1 MNPMQRM
8 NNNMMN
14 MNQTPMMNMN
24 QTPMM
29 NMNQMPMMN
38 MNQMPMKNM
47 NQMPMMNMNQM
58 SMMNMN
64 QMQLVSQI
72 NALSEKNKSLE
83 KKLNDLEQ
91 KFQDYQN
98 KMESILFYN
107 EIDPNSYTLDYVFN
121 NLSSNEIIHNKE
133 EIRLINNGIKHL
145 FNKNI
150 ICLECKYQSKV
161 ENFNPDQFKQIF
173 NNINY
178 SLIIILTKHENKR
191 FGAFSNNNS
200 MNNNNQMNNQMM
212 MQNNPNMIHQNQNLG
227 LDDDDFFFNQM
238 NQMNNQNMTQQN
250 QNLADVDTIFESKSN
265 LNNYFTFSLDK
276 IRIYYKEKN
285 IQEHMVPNF
294 NLVYNKRHESLLGN
308 EFPIN
313 NENNILDYKLTGNQ
327 EFKVKYLE
335 LYEIT
340 I

>member
-8 NNNMMN
+8 NNNMM

-38 MNQMPMKNM
+38 MNQMPM
-47 NQMPMMNMNQM
+47 
-58 SMMNMN
+58 MNMN
-64 QMQLVSQI
+64 QMQLVYQI

-83 KKLNDLEQ
+83 KKLIDLEQ

-121 NLSSNEIIHNKE
+121 NLSNNEIIHNKE

-150 ICLECKYQSKV
+150 ICFECKYQSKV

-178 SLIIILTKHENKR
+178 SLIIILTKYGNQR
-191 FGAFSNNNS
+191 FGAFSINNA
-200 MNNNNQMNNQMM
+200 MNNNNQMNNQVNNPMLGQGPMM
-212 MQNNPNMIHQNQNLG
+212 MHNPNIINQNQNLG
-227 LDDDDFFFNQM
+227 
-238 NQMNNQNMTQQN
+238 
-250 QNLADVDTIFESKSN
+250 DVDTIFESKSK

-276 IRIYYKEKN
+276 ISIYYKEKN
-285 IQEHMVPNF
+285 ILENMVPNF

-313 NENNILDYKLTGNQ
+313 NNNNMNMNTSINMSMINLNNNLIQNNNYELTGKQ

>member
-38 MNQMPMKNM
+38 MNQMP
-47 NQMPMMNMNQM
+47 
-58 SMMNMN
+58 MMNMN

-150 ICLECKYQSKV
+150 ICFECKYQSKV
-161 ENFNPDQFKQIF
+161 ENFNPQQFKQIF

-178 SLIIILTKHENKR
+178 SLIIILTKHGNQR
-191 FGAFSNNNS
+191 FGAFSNNNA
-200 MNNNNQMNNQMM
+200 MNNNNQINYLMNNQMNNQINYLSNNQMNNQM
-212 MQNNPNMIHQNQNLG
+212 NNQGN
-227 LDDDDFFFNQM
+227 NQM
-238 NQMNNQNMTQQN
+238 MTQQN
-250 QNLADVDTIFESKSN
+250 QNLGDVDTIFESKSN

-308 EFPIN
+308 ESPIN